1 MVVLHKLGTNVGGVD
16 DVHLDRL
23 VVDLS
28 PLRLPGDFRIVE
40 DELRDRIYAEFRVD
54 VRINDV
60 EMGESSTSDNPT
72 VLDGDAIDYD
82 ENDDDNDDD
91 DDWGKRPI
99 YQLSPHYISWGVSRQ
114 EGKKVGKYIG
124 ELFDNLEEKGHD
136 TKTKPKGVKPGK
148 GRRHGG
154 YGI

>member
-1 MVVLHKLGTNVGGVD
+1 MVVLHKLGPNIGGSSD

-28 PLRLPGDFRIVE
+28 PLRMPGDFRIVE
-40 DELRDRIYAEFRVD
+40 EELRDRICAEFGVD
-54 VRINDV
+54 VRIIDGEV
-60 EMGESSTSDNPT
+60 GESSIADDTS
-72 VLDGDAIDYD
+72 VLDGDAVDDD
-82 ENDDDNDDD
+82 ENDDDD

-114 EGKKVGKYIG
+114 EGKRVGKYIG
-124 ELFDNLEEKGHD
+124 KLFDIVEEKGHD